1 MRVLVAEDT
10 GVLRM
15 IIVRVL
21 KSLGIE
27 DVIEAVDGAEA
38 WQEFQ
43 ANSFDLVI
51 TDWHMPRINGMDLLK
66 LLRARDKDVP
76 ILMVTVVDTREQ
88 VLRALNAGATDY
100 LTKPFERAELEA
112 KIESHLAPAPG
123 NEK

>member
-112 KIESHLAPAPG
+112 KIESHLVPATG